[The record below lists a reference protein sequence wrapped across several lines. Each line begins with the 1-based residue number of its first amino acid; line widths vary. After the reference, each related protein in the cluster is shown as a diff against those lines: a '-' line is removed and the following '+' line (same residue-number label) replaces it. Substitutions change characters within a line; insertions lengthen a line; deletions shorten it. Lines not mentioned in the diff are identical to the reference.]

1 MHVLD
6 DDDIMG
12 NLFASFGHPD
22 IGKLCFFGSR
32 LSKVTWKL
40 EDSLLGL
47 NFVFCVNIFNR

>member
-22 IGKLCFFGSR
+22 TKKLCFFLSR
-32 LSKVTWKL
+32 LPKFTWKL
-40 EDSLLGL
+40 EGSLLAL
-47 NFVFCVNIFNR
+47 NFVFCVNILCK

>member
-40 EDSLLGL
+40 EGSLLGL